1 MGSEMCIRDRS
12 IGYQFG
18 CGEIAGNTGLFMND
32 RTWWMAINKSPN
44 MIQPKKRCNIGHAP
58 IIVFKNN
65 KPYLT
70 VGSPGRFG
78 IIQYLFQVMSHVLNY
93 RIDLQ
98 TAIDLPR
105 FRVSNNFKDVFIE
118 ERFKSLSKNKNY
130 NIKSFSEWTD
140 IVGGVEGI
148 VKNSSGNYL
157 NCYDVRRNSQA
168 SGLF

>member
-1 MGSEMCIRDRS
+1 MRLSHSLLQALSTRFAFHLDLDLQTEQSVLSLFKRFSARFDETANENR
-12 IGYQFG
+12 Y
-18 CGEIAGNTGLFMND
+18 ERNTHFAQIKLDQVFQLVQ
-32 RTWWMAINKSPN
+32 TLI
-44 MIQPKKRCNIGHAP
+44 AP
-58 IIVFKNN
+58 INHRDEV
-65 KPYLT
+65 
-70 VGSPGRFG
+70 VAAEPGDARDNG
-78 IIQYLFQVMSHVLNY
+78 
-93 RIDLQ
+93 IDLQ

-118 ERFKSLSKNKNY
+118 DRFKSLSKNKNY

-168 SGLF
+168 SGFF

>member
-1 MGSEMCIRDRS
+1 
-12 IGYQFG
+12 
-18 CGEIAGNTGLFMND
+18 
-32 RTWWMAINKSPN
+32 
-44 MIQPKKRCNIGHAP
+44 
-58 IIVFKNN
+58 
-65 KPYLT
+65 
-70 VGSPGRFG
+70 
-78 IIQYLFQVMSHVLNY
+78 MSHVLNY
-93 RIDLQ
+93 GIDLQ

-118 ERFKSLSKNKNY
+118 NRFKLLFKNKNY

-168 SGLF
+168 SGFF